1 MKYRG
6 KEELNN
12 LKKQK
17 KDAIA
22 YMLIDAWNMM
32 DAEHEVLVEE
42 FGLMTTQNIELKTAR
57 KLTRE
62 ALMKLGADEKEIQE
76 VLDLTDRDM
85 RGE

>member
-42 FGLMTTQNIELKTAR
+42 FGLMTTQNIELKIAR

-62 ALMKLGADEKEIQE
+62 ALLILGADEKEIQE
-76 VLDLTDRDM
+76 VLDLTDRDL

>member
-1 MKYRG
+1 MKFRG

-42 FGLMTTQNIELKTAR
+42 FGLMTTQNIELKIAR

-62 ALMKLGADEKEIQE
+62 ALLILGADEKEIQE

-85 RGE
+85 RGA

>member
-42 FGLMTTQNIELKTAR
+42 FGLMTTQNIELKIAR

-62 ALMKLGADEKEIQE
+62 ALLILGADEKEIQE

>member
-1 MKYRG
+1 MKFRG

-42 FGLMTTQNIELKTAR
+42 FGLMTTQNIELKIAR

-62 ALMKLGADEKEIQE
+62 ALLILGADEKEIQE